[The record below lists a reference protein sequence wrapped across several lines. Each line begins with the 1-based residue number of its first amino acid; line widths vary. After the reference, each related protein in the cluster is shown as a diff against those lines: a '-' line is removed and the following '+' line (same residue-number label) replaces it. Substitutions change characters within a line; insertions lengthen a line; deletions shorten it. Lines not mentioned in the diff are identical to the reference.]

1 MDVLHREISFESC
14 VENERIF
21 VRIVEPADH
30 FQIRGI
36 LQIAHGMAEHSL
48 VYVNLARYMAEQGF
62 VVAVNDHLGHGKSVS
77 SGGSYGYFG
86 EGGCHNLVED
96 MHKLSC
102 LLKEEYP
109 EKPLILMGHS
119 MGSFLARSYCAHYG
133 NELAGAIFMGTCGN
147 PGKAVLSVE
156 RAVAERKIRKLG
168 KKAHDPLFAKLS
180 TERFNRYFA
189 PFQTPNDWVTSDP
202 EEAKRYTEDPLCGF
216 DLTIS
221 AYRDILDLQA
231 EISAQEWFECVPQ
244 ELNIF
249 LLAGQKD
256 PVGNFG
262 KGVRWVAERLKKT
275 GHRVRLVLYP
285 EVRHA
290 LVTEVNR
297 NEVYQDLL
305 DFCNS
310 LL

>member
-21 VRIVEPADH
+21 VRIVEPADR

-36 LQIAHGMAEHSL
+36 LQIAHGILATVAL
-48 VYVNLARYMAEQGF
+48 LCRYVEQAA
-62 VVAVNDHLGHGKSVS
+62 VAVMTISLRKSVS

-86 EGGCHNLVED
+86 EGGCRNLVED
-96 MHKLSC
+96 MHKLSH
-102 LLKEEYP
+102 LLQEEYS

-119 MGSFLARSYCAHYG
+119 MGSFLARSYCAKYG
-133 NELAGAIFMGTCGN
+133 NELAGAVFMGTCGN

-156 RAVAERKIRKLG
+156 RAVAEGKIRRLG

-180 TERFNRYFA
+180 TERFNHYFA
-189 PFQTPNDWVTSDP
+189 PVQTPNDWVTSDLG
-202 EEAKRYTEDPLCGF
+202 EAKRYTEDPLCGF
-216 DLTIS
+216 DLTVS

-231 EISAQEWFECVPQ
+231 EISAPEWFERVPK

-262 KGVRWVAERLKKT
+262 KGVRWVAEKLKKT
-275 GHRVRLVLYP
+275 GHQVRWCYILRCAMLW
-285 EVRHA
+285 
-290 LVTEVNR
+290 
-297 NEVYQDLL
+297 
-305 DFCNS
+305 
-310 LL
+310 